1 VERSVV
7 VVAGGSGSRMGAP
20 VPKQFLELQGKPI
33 LMHTLQRFE
42 EAFPGIRLIVVL
54 PETQIQTW
62 ESLCRQHQFECSHET
77 VAGGE
82 TRFQSVQN
90 GLALIEG
97 GLVAVHDGVRPL
109 VSLKT
114 IRETFA
120 EAELTGA
127 AVPVVPVNESVRMVS
142 QSHSKSLDRSQ
153 LRIVQT
159 PQVFRYAW
167 MKEAFSQEYSEAFT
181 DCASVLESAG
191 FPISTTEGNAENLKI
206 TRPVDLLLAEAILS
220 SGFVF

>member
-1 VERSVV
+1 
-7 VVAGGSGSRMGAP
+7 MGAS

-33 LMHTLQRFE
+33 LKHSLQRFE
-42 EAFPGIRLIVVL
+42 DAFPGIRLIVVL
-54 PETQIQTW
+54 PESQIQTW
-62 ESLCRQHQFECSHET
+62 ETLCREHHFELTHET

-82 TRFQSVQN
+82 TRFHSVKN

-109 VSLKT
+109 VSLET
-114 IRETFA
+114 IRKTFA
-120 EAELTGA
+120 EAEKTGA

-142 QSHSKSLDRSQ
+142 QGHSKSLDRSQ

-159 PQVFRYAW
+159 PQCFRCAW
-167 MKEAFSQEYSEAFT
+167 MKEAFSQEYREAFT

-191 FPISTTEGNAENLKI
+191 FPISTTDGNAENLKI